1 MHTNR
6 TLHFFIRLISLSLIA
21 GLMTTTVFAGGHTGN
36 SSSKSSALTFNP
48 ELRSDLTGT
57 VLVTG
62 ANRGIGLALARNY
75 AERGWKVIATA
86 RKPERA
92 DELNEL
98 AAANDDVTVEQMD
111 LLDHAGIDTLAEKLR
126 DVPIDVLLNN
136 AAIMGDADDQDFGS
150 YNYDTLMNVLA
161 VNVAGTLKMTEAF
174 VDHVA
179 ASNHKKVVGITSVQ
193 GSIASLRDPL
203 IPFYKMSKTALNMG
217 MKSVAKQVKRK
228 KITIALISP
237 GAVDTRMMN
246 AALDHANYKGK
257 SFMITTAQSAEAVI
271 NVIDQ
276 YELKHT
282 GAFMAHTGEEL
293 PW

>member
-6 TLHFFIRLISLSLIA
+6 RLHFFTRLISLSLIA
-21 GLMTTTVFAGGHTGN
+21 GLMTTTAFAGGHTGN
-36 SSSKSSALTFNP
+36 SNSSALSFNP
-48 ELRSDLTGT
+48 ELRSDLIGT

-62 ANRGIGLALARNY
+62 ANRGIGLALTRNY

-98 AAANDDVTVEQMD
+98 AAANDNVTVEQMD
-111 LLDHAGIDTLAEKLR
+111 LLDHAGIDTLADKLR

-136 AAIMGDADDQDFGS
+136 AAIMGDAGDQDFGS
-150 YNYDTLMNVLA
+150 YDYDTLMNVLA

-179 ASNHKKVVGITSVQ
+179 ASNHKKIVGITSVQ

-217 MKSVAKQVKRK
+217 MKSISKHVKRK

-282 GAFMAHTGEEL
+282 GAFMAHTGEQL

>member
-6 TLHFFIRLISLSLIA
+6 TLHFFIRLTSLSLIA
-21 GLMTTTVFAGGHTGN
+21 GLMTTTAFAGGHTGN
-36 SSSKSSALTFNP
+36 SDSTALTFNP
-48 ELRSDLTGT
+48 ELRSDLIGT

-98 AAANDDVTVEQMD
+98 AAANDNVSVEQMD

-136 AAIMGDADDQDFGS
+136 AAIMGNADDQDFGS

-161 VNVAGTLKMTEAF
+161 VNVAGTLKMSEAF
-174 VDHVA
+174 VGHVA
-179 ASNHKKVVGITSVQ
+179 ASNQKKIVAITSVQ

-217 MKSVAKQVKRK
+217 MKSVAKHVKRK

>member
-1 MHTNR
+1 MNKNR

-21 GLMTTTVFAGGHTGN
+21 GLMTTTAFAGGHTGN
-36 SSSKSSALTFNP
+36 SNSSELSFDPA
-48 ELRSDLTGT
+48 LRSDLTGT

-136 AAIMGDADDQDFGS
+136 AAIMGDAGDQDFGS

-179 ASNHKKVVGITSVQ
+179 ASNHKKVVGITSIQ

>member
-1 MHTNR
+1 MNKNR

-21 GLMTTTVFAGGHTGN
+21 GLMTTTAFAGGHTGN
-36 SSSKSSALTFNP
+36 NSSKSGALTFNP

-136 AAIMGDADDQDFGS
+136 AAIMGDAGDQDFGS

>member
-21 GLMTTTVFAGGHTGN
+21 GLMTTTAFAGGHTGN